1 MTDTSVLWLTR
12 WAPYPPLHGGDM
24 IYSRDLLE
32 SLANTTPVHALAVRR
47 DGISPPQRAGL
58 TWSFVDASPPHRA
71 LSLLSH
77 LPNVAFRH
85 NARAY
90 LEAAVSLAR
99 QSRAVVVDF
108 LGLFD
113 VGLKLIARLDAEM
126 GHARPPVILLQ
137 HNHEYAVRSQMT
149 AGERAPALKAALA
162 LDTAKARR
170 LEYAALR
177 ACDGVIACTPAD
189 AEVFARIAPRTPSVV
204 AMPPY
209 RGKSAPPRMIG
220 PDTPRRILLLGSHEA
235 HHKRMVLLH
244 TLEALQQAGLQNSAT
259 IDVVG
264 PGEKDSLEARFS
276 GFNFMGYVD
285 DLDAYLATVRLGL
298 IPDEIGGGFKLRALT
313 HAFRRVPMLAVESA
327 LNGMGF
333 TADHDY
339 VAAKNVAEA
348 ARIAPAVLDDFDR
361 LNAVQASAFDTCTAA
376 FDWASRGR
384 DIAAFLDTRV
394 GRRGLG

>member
-1 MTDTSVLWLTR
+1 MTDAPILWLTR

-32 SLANTTPVHALAVRR
+32 SLAHAAPVEALAFAREGVTPPSR
-47 DGISPPQRAGL
+47 DGLNWTFINSA
-58 TWSFVDASPPHRA
+58 PPHRA
-71 LSLLSH
+71 LSLLST

-85 NARAY
+85 AEPAY
-90 LEAAVSLAR
+90 LEAALAR
-99 QSRAVVVDF
+99 ARQARAVVVDF

-113 VGLKLIARLDAEM
+113 VGLKLIARRDAGM
-126 GHARPPVILLQ
+126 GRSRPPVILLQ

-149 AGERAPALKAALA
+149 AGERAPGLKAALA
-162 LDTAKARR
+162 LDTLKARR

-189 AEVFARIAPRTPSVV
+189 AEAFARIAPGTPSVV

-209 RGKSAPPRMIG
+209 RGQSAPPRIIG
-220 PDTPRRILLLGSHEA
+220 PETPRRILLLGSHEA

-244 TLEALQQAGLQNSAT
+244 TLEALDRSGLQHDAAV
-259 IDVVG
+259 DVVG
-264 PGEKDSLEARFS
+264 PGEKASLEARYP
-276 GFNFMGYVD
+276 GFNFRGYVD

-333 TADHDY
+333 TPGRDF
-339 VAAKNVAEA
+339 VAATDVAEA
-348 ARIAPAVLDDFDR
+348 ARIAVTLLDDFDR
-361 LNAVQASAFDTCTAA
+361 LNAVQASAFQTCQAT
-376 FDWASRGR
+376 FDWADRGR
-384 DIAAFLDTRV
+384 DIAAFID
-394 GRRGLG
+394 GLQRASA